1 MTQMDHFCD
10 HSIIRARVLVRDSR
24 NREGNFE
31 QVAMLHDMAGCMRAK
46 ETHDLLDEK
55 NVDFFR
61 FSGYGRWAWEV
72 SWHESRRECWSHLA
86 RERGGRTHRKR
97 PCDHHQGGSGASGYQ
112 DFAALGAQY
121 YAFHQPSAL
130 ISTPFGPSESCW
142 GQKYRW
148 VLKVSWFVLCR
159 KKNRQLQC
167 VTLYAY
173 HI

>member
-1 MTQMDHFCD
+1 
-10 HSIIRARVLVRDSR
+10 
-24 NREGNFE
+24 
-31 QVAMLHDMAGCMRAK
+31 MLHDMAGCMRAK

-61 FSGYGRWAWEV
+61 VSGYGRWPGKSPDMNPAESVGAILQV
-72 SWHESRRECWSHLA
+72 SVEDELIEKDPATITR
-86 RERGGRTHRKR
+86 
-97 PCDHHQGGSGASGYQ
+97 GSGASGYQ

-167 VTLYAY
+167 VTLYSLPFSKVRRLRW
-173 HI
+173 